1 MNDIAVHLQ
10 RLHEETREAYAPD
23 CLKVANELKAL
34 FVAQGRSASVLR
46 LRSRAVRDGQLVVA
60 PLIPLRYIGRG
71 APTWTTHYACCADGL
86 VYDPLFAAPVPID
99 TYPLLAFG
107 QALVPEFI
115 E

>member
-1 MNDIAVHLQ
+1 MNDAAVHLQ
-10 RLHEETREAYAPD
+10 RLHDETRETYSLN
-23 CLKVANELKAL
+23 CLTVANELRAL
-34 FVAQGRSASVLR
+34 LIAQGRSASLLR
-46 LRSRAVRDGQLVVA
+46 LRSHTVRDGQLVVG

-99 TYPLLAFG
+99 SYALRAFG
-107 QALVPEFI
+107 EPLAPEFI